1 MTDPNTL
8 AKQAWEIACGAYEDA
23 TSERDDL
30 SKREMVLA
38 GDAAATAAIAAVY
51 APRLAELEKLVIAL
65 HAALAAHT
73 CYGCPACPGDCSGA
87 CHPMIFCPTE
97 QAKAAFFMFDR
108 TALGASHD

>member
-1 MTDPNTL
+1 MTDPNAL

-51 APRLAELEKLVIAL
+51 APRIAELEAEVARLRSAVRRGHEL
-65 HAALAAHT
+65 LA
-73 CYGCPACPGDCSGA
+73 SV
-87 CHPMIFCPTE
+87 
-97 QAKAAFFMFDR
+97 AKE
-108 TALGASHD
+108 LS

>member
-1 MTDPNTL
+1 MTTDPNAL
-8 AKQAWEIACGAYEDA
+8 AAKAWEDA
-23 TSERDDL
+23 RDARY
-30 SKREMVLA
+30 SGGEPR
-38 GDAAATAAIAAVY
+38 AAIAAVY

-87 CHPMIFCPTE
+87 CHPMIFCPTK

-108 TALGASHD
+108 TALGASYDADA